1 MSKSYEERVSE
12 EKSKSYKRSGT
23 GHLDVR
29 YESQG
34 DTSRYD
40 VRLAEDRQGRLDVE
54 FSLFEGGGGPTNRFI
69 AIRIAKPTS
78 QREQKIEFPS
88 ASAYFLYQSA
98 NEEWQPD
105 QGWMTIVWDEQNKRF
120 QGVLGDIGNTMPQN
134 TTKLF
139 WGKFDVTID

>member
-40 VRLAEDRQGRLDVE
+40 VRLAEDRQGRLNVE
-54 FSLFEGGGGPTNRFI
+54 FALFEGDGGPTNRFI
-69 AIRIAKPTS
+69 AITVGKPTS
-78 QREQKIEFPS
+78 TRPQKLEFSTESP
-88 ASAYFLYQSA
+88 YFLYQSA
-98 NEEWQPD
+98 TEEWRPN
-105 QGWMTIVWDEQNKRF
+105 QGWMTITWDEQKKRF
-120 QGVLGDIGNTMPQN
+120 QGVLEDVGNTRPQN